1 MTGNYD
7 DSIWETVPDAERRPP
22 TALTRLLDGFLGGAS
37 SVLDLGC
44 GDGQFLPYLA
54 EHCEQVVGADRSTV
68 ALERA
73 GRRHPDAR
81 LVAVGEDHRLPLE
94 DNCVERIWCV
104 DTIEHVV
111 DTQTFLSEARRVLK
125 PGGRMLVATPGHSPR
140 RRMALA
146 LRGWDEH
153 FDPFSPHLRFYT
165 AGSLRAALDA
175 IGFEVREVKS
185 ADGLLI
191 AEAVR
196 L

>member
-7 DSIWETVPDAERRPP
+7 DSIWETIPDAD
-22 TALTRLLDGFLGGAS
+22 RLLPVGLTNRIEDFLAGTA

-44 GDGQFLPYLA
+44 GDGQYLPALA
-54 EHCEQVVGADRSTV
+54 DHSTQVIGADRSAV

-73 GRRHPDAR
+73 ARRAPTAR
-81 LVAVGEDHRLPLE
+81 LVRVDEDHRLPLD

-111 DTQTFLSEARRVLK
+111 DTQTFLSEARRVLI
-125 PGGRMLVATPGHSPR
+125 PGGRMLVATPGHPPR
-140 RRMALA
+140 LRMKLA
-146 LRGWDEH
+146 VSGWDDH

-165 AGSLRAALDA
+165 ASSLRTALSA
-175 IGFEVREVKS
+175 IGFEVVGIES
-185 ADGLLI
+185 QDGLLI
-191 AEAVR
+191 AQAVR

>member
-7 DSIWETVPDAERRPP
+7 DSIWETIPDEDRVPSA
-22 TALTRLLDGFLGGAS
+22 ALTRPIAGFLGGTS

-44 GDGQFLPYLA
+44 GDGQFLPLL
-54 EHCEQVVGADRSTV
+54 EKHCEQLFGADRSAV

-73 GRRHPDAR
+73 RRRAPGAR
-81 LVAVGEDHRLPLE
+81 LVQVGEDHRLPLE

-111 DTQTFLSEARRVLK
+111 DTQTFLSEARRVLT
-125 PGGRMLVATPGHSPR
+125 PGGRMLVATPGHPAR
-140 RRMALA
+140 LRMSLA
-146 LRGWDEH
+146 VSGWDEH

-165 AGSLRAALDA
+165 AGSLRGALDA
-175 IGFEVREVKS
+175 IGFEVVKMES
-185 ADGLLI
+185 TGGLLV

>member
-1 MTGNYD
+1 MSENYD
-7 DSIWETVPDAERRPP
+7 DSIWETIPDEDRRPP
-22 TALTRLLDGFLGGAS
+22 TELTRRIAGFLGGAA

-44 GDGQFLPYLA
+44 GDGQFLPLLA
-54 EHCEQVVGADRSTV
+54 THGETVIGADRSAL

-73 GRRHPDAR
+73 GRRAPTAR
-81 LVAVGEDHRLPLE
+81 LVQVGEDHRLPLE

-111 DTQTFLSEARRVLK
+111 DTQTFLSEARRVLT
-125 PGGRMLVATPGHSPR
+125 PGGRMLVATPAHPAR
-140 RRMALA
+140 LRMSLA
-146 LRGWDEH
+146 VSGWDRY

-165 AGSLRAALDA
+165 SGSLRCALDA
-175 IGFEVREVKS
+175 IGFEVVRVESSGK
-185 ADGLLI
+185 LLI